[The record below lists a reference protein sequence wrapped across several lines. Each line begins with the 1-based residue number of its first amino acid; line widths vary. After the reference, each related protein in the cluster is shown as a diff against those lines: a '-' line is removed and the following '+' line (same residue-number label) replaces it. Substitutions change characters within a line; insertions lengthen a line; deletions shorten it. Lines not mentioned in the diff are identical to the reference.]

1 MCGEG
6 RGAQLELPN
15 KSNPEK
21 AGVSFVIGDPN
32 DWEVAGG
39 GGGRWWGCT
48 QHSGISETKR

>member
-32 DWEVAGG
+32 DWEVAG
-39 GGGRWWGCT
+39 WE
-48 QHSGISETKR
+48 GISETKR

>member
-39 GGGRWWGCT
+39 GGRGAVAGV
-48 QHSGISETKR
+48 HSALRDQ